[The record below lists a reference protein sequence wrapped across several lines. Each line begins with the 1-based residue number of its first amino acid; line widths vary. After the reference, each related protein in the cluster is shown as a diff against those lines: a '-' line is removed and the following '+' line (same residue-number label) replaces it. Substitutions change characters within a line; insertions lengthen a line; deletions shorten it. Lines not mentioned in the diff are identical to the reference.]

1 MSTLIV
7 YSTKYG
13 CAQKCAQMLSEKLNG
28 KVDLCNLKT
37 SKALDPAAYD
47 KVVIGGSIYIGKVQK
62 EVSRFCSDNRSI
74 LKDKTIGLFIC
85 GMFKDQAEKELKDSF
100 PLEILNNA
108 VAKEFLGG
116 EFVFK
121 KMNPVE
127 RLMVKRI
134 AKVDKDLTDISE
146 ENINRIVQSMN
157 NI

>member
-13 CAQKCAQMLSEKLNG
+13 CTEKCARRLSEKLTG

-37 SKALDPAAYD
+37 SKAVDLAAFD

-62 EVSRFCSDNRSI
+62 EMSRFCSDNLSI
-74 LKDKTIGLFIC
+74 LKEKKIGLFIC
-85 GMFKDQAEKELKDSF
+85 GMLKDQAEKELKDSF
-100 PLEILNNA
+100 PVELLNNA

-127 RLMVKRI
+127 RLIVKRI
-134 AKVDKDLTDISE
+134 VKVDKDLTDISE
-146 ENINRIVQSMN
+146 ENINRIVLSMN

>member
-13 CAQKCAQMLSEKLNG
+13 CAEKCARMLSEKITG

-37 SKALDPAAYD
+37 SKAVDLAAYD

-62 EVSRFCSDNRSI
+62 EVSRFCLENMSI
-74 LKDKTIGLFIC
+74 LKEKKLGLFIC
-85 GMFKDQAEKELKDSF
+85 GMFKEHAEKELKDSF
-100 PLEILNNA
+100 PVELLNNA
-108 VAKEFLGG
+108 LAKEFLGG

-127 RLMVKRI
+127 RLMVKKI
-134 AKVDKDLTDISE
+134 AKVDKELTDILE
-146 ENINRIVQSMN
+146 ENVNKIVHSMN